1 LDYRPRTV
9 DDELA
14 RQLTAVG
21 AVVLEG
27 PKAVGKTATA
37 TQQAA
42 SIVYLDTDPGARE
55 AASVDPGLVLE
66 GAVPRLIDEWQVVPD
81 VWNHI
86 RREVDRRQRPGQFIL
101 TGSAVPADDVSRH
114 SGAGR
119 LARVRLRPMTL
130 FEQGHSSG
138 KVSLVTLFEGQ
149 GPSKA
154 VSELTVPQLVDRVC
168 AGGWPGMQSMD
179 VADAQQA
186 LRNYLHEV
194 ARTDIQRVD
203 GVSRDPEKVSRVMRS
218 LGRNVATQVA
228 ATVIAA
234 DTAGDDDPVDRKTA
248 EEYLGALRRLMV
260 IEDQPAWTPRL
271 RSRSHLRTSAKR
283 HFVDP
288 CLAVAALAASPQRLL
303 ADLKYVGFLFESLV
317 VRDIRV
323 YSQRLGGRVLHYR
336 DNTGLE
342 VDIIIELADGRWAA
356 IEVKLGGRQVDE
368 AATNLLDFVARVDL
382 ASCGVPAFLGVVT
395 ANGYA
400 YKRPDGTIVIPVGTL
415 GP

>member
-1 LDYRPRTV
+1 MDYRPRTV

-14 RQLTAVG
+14 RQLAAVG

-37 TQQAA
+37 SQQAA
-42 SIVYLDTDPGARE
+42 SVVYLDTDPGARE
-55 AASVDPGLVLE
+55 AASVDPRLVLE

-81 VWNHI
+81 VWNHV
-86 RREVDRRQRPGQFIL
+86 RREVDSRGRPGQFIL
-101 TGSAVPADDVSRH
+101 TGSAVPADDVTRH

-138 KVSLVTLFEGQ
+138 KVSLVTLFDGQ
-149 GPSKA
+149 SPSSA
-154 VSELTVPQLVDRVC
+154 VSDLTVPQLVDRVC
-168 AGGWPGMQSMD
+168 AGGWPAMQDMD
-179 VADAQQA
+179 VNDAQQA
-186 LRNYLHEV
+186 LKNYLAEV
-194 ARTDIQRVD
+194 ARTDIRRVD
-203 GVSRDPEKVSRVMRS
+203 GASRDPEKVGRVMRS
-218 LGRNVATQVA
+218 LARNVATQVA

-234 DTAGDDDPVDRKTA
+234 DTAGDGEPVDRKTA
-248 EEYLGALRRLMV
+248 QEYLGALGRLMV
-260 IEDQPAWTPRL
+260 IEDQPAWAPRL
-271 RSRSHLRTSAKR
+271 RSRSNLRTSAKR

-303 ADLKYVGFLFESLV
+303 ADLKYFGFLFESLV
-317 VRDIRV
+317 VRDLRV
-323 YSQRLGGRVLHYR
+323 YGQPLAGRVLHYR

-342 VDIIIELADGRWAA
+342 VDVIIELADGRWAA
-356 IEVKLGGRQVDE
+356 IEVKLGVSQVD
-368 AATNLLDFVARVDL
+368 AAAANLRNFVARVDL
-382 ASCGVPAFLGVVT
+382 ATCGEPAFLGVVT

-400 YKRPDGTIVIPVGTL
+400 YKRPDGIIVIPVGTL